1 MKSAIYTGTLHHR
14 RTQPKV
20 HDFQYQVAMFYLDL
34 DELPRVFSTRFLF
47 SMRSP
52 SLLRFDRKD
61 YLSGKPNLKEAVYDL
76 VEAQTG
82 ERPSGPV
89 RMLTQIRYFGF
100 CFNPVTFYYC
110 FDAKGEKLEYIATE
124 ITNTPW
130 NERMPHAFKF
140 EGRDFEFKK
149 NFHVSPFF
157 KMDFLYRWKFNEPT
171 PVDLKSAIR
180 VQMENLEI
188 KADES
193 PGDRVFLA
201 NLVLKPKP
209 LTPISV
215 SVTVLAFPL
224 LTVKAFLGIY
234 WQALLIFLKG
244 VPFVPHPKGGI
255 K

>member
-1 MKSAIYTGTLHHR
+1 
-14 RTQPKV
+14 
-20 HDFQYQVAMFYLDL
+20 MFYLDL
-34 DELPRVFSTRFLF
+34 DELEEVFSIPLLL
-47 SMRSP
+47 
-52 SLLRFDRKD
+52 SLKAPRILGFERKD
-61 YLSGKPNLKEAVYDL
+61 YLAGKPNLKEAVYDL

-82 ERPSGPV
+82 ERPRGPV
-89 RMLTQIRYFGF
+89 RMLTQIRYLGF

-110 FDAKGEKLEYIATE
+110 FDAAGERLEYIAAE

-140 EGRDFEFKK
+140 EGKDFEFKK

-157 KMDFLYRWKFNEPT
+157 KMNFHYRWKFNEPT
-171 PVDLKSAIR
+171 PQDLKSSIR

-188 KADES
+188 NPDES
-193 PGDRVFLA
+193 LGARVFQA
-201 NLVLKPKP
+201 NLILKPKR

-215 SVTVLAFPL
+215 VMTVFSFPL
-224 LTVKAFLGIY
+224 LTLKAFFAIY
-234 WQALLIFLKG
+234 WQAFLIFLKG